1 MTAIELKT
9 ALLDEIRDIED
20 ETLMEKTLKAVRR
33 AKARFLRTQE
43 EETIGKEEILAG
55 IAEGLRE
62 VRLAHEGKIKMT
74 TAEEF
79 LDEL

>member
-9 ALLDEIRDIED
+9 ALMNEIMDIED

-33 AKARFLRTQE
+33 AKARFHQAKE
-43 EETIGKEEILAG
+43 EETISKEEILAG

-62 VRLAHEGKIKMT
+62 VRRRMDSGEKGQTL
-74 TAEEF
+74 EEF
-79 LDEL
+79 INEL

>member
-9 ALLDEIRDIED
+9 ALLNEIRDIED
-20 ETLMEKTLKAVRR
+20 ETLMEETLKAVRR

-62 VRLAHEGKIKMT
+62 VRQRVDSGEKGQTL
-74 TAEEF
+74 EEF
-79 LDEL
+79 INEL

>member
-9 ALLDEIRDIED
+9 ALMNEIMDIED

-33 AKARFLRTQE
+33 AKARFHRVKD
-43 EETIGKEEILAG
+43 EETISKEEILAG

-79 LDEL
+79 LNEL